1 MPNQVTNK
9 RFPFPKK
16 YRLKRK
22 KLIDELFRKGKYK
35 SFGFLKF
42 RYLEQEQGYLK
53 VVISISK
60 RAGNSPYR
68 NRVKRLIRESFRVSG
83 EMEIHSYNCG
93 IYITNTPRTTPTLD
107 EVQDYIKRFIK
118 FLPR

>member
-1 MPNQVTNK
+1 MPNSVTNK

-22 KLIDELFRKGKYK
+22 KLIDELFRKGKFK

-42 RYLEQEQGYLK
+42 RYLEQDQGHLK

-68 NRVKRLIRESFRVSG
+68 NRLKRLIRESLRVSG
-83 EMEIHSYNCG
+83 EMDLHSLNCG
-93 IYITNTPRTTPTLD
+93 IYITSKPRTTPSLA

-118 FLPR
+118 FLPQ

>member
-1 MPNQVTNK
+1 MPKPDTSK

-22 KLIDELFRKGKYK
+22 KLIDELFRKGKFK

-60 RAGNSPYR
+60 RTGNSPYR
-68 NRVKRLIRESFRVSG
+68 NRLKRLIRESLRFSG
-83 EMEIHSYNCG
+83 EMELHSYNCG
-93 IYITNTPRTTPTLD
+93 IYITNTPRTKPTLD

>member
-1 MPNQVTNK
+1 MPNLVTNK

-22 KLIDELFRKGKYK
+22 KLIDELFRTGKFK

-60 RAGNSPYR
+60 RTGNSPDR
-68 NRVKRLIRESFRVSG
+68 NRLKRLIRESLRVSG
-83 EMEIHSYNCG
+83 EMELHSYNCG
-93 IYITNTPRTTPTLD
+93 IYITSAPRTTPTLV
-107 EVQDYIKRFIK
+107 EVQDNIKHFFK